1 MMQAPAWP
9 APERVVELSAS
20 RAEAG
25 RLALV
30 RLMAVA
36 GHDLQQ
42 PLHIALAAISRAAS
56 DGGMGSASRHLAV
69 ATHALRRLGS
79 ELEDLARVS
88 QSADGLAPTLR
99 TTPLAQVLRETEA
112 DWRAYAEACGVEF
125 RLMSTAAYVRTDA
138 AMLRTIL
145 RNLIGNA
152 LKYSG
157 RGGRVLVGCRRR
169 AEHVSIEVHDNGCG
183 IGPGRLTEIFRAFQ
197 RFDDTGAVSGLGLGL
212 HIVRQTAEALG
223 CPIMVRSIEGRG
235 STFAVTVPRALPR
248 PASMSVAPRELARE
262 LG

>member
-1 MMQAPAWP
+1 M
-9 APERVVELSAS
+9 
-20 RAEAG
+20 
-25 RLALV
+25 ALV

-56 DGGMGSASRHLAV
+56 DGGVASPSRHLAV
-69 ATHALRRLGS
+69 ATHALQRLGS

-99 TTPLAQVLRETEA
+99 TTPLAQVLRQIEA
-112 DWRAYAEACGVEF
+112 DWRAYAEVCGVEF
-125 RLMSTAAYVRTDA
+125 RLLSTTAYVRTDG

-145 RNLIGNA
+145 RNLVGNA

-157 RGGRVLVGCRRR
+157 RGGRVLVGCRQKPD
-169 AEHVSIEVHDNGCG
+169 HVLIEVHDNGCG
-183 IGPGRLTEIFRAFQ
+183 IGPARLTEIFKAFR
-197 RFDDTGAVSGLGLGL
+197 RFDDTGAIPGLGLGL

-223 CPIMVRSIEGRG
+223 YPITVRSVEGRG
-235 STFAVTVPRALPR
+235 SSFAVTVPLAVLR
-248 PASMSVAPRELARE
+248 PASMNVRRS
-262 LG
+262 G